1 MSLQEKILNRKLK
14 KKEKQK
20 LKIIEE
26 RKKAQDE
33 PTGILLVRDTA
44 EFLRLSWES
53 LVLKKAGQLN
63 LIGCHQKSHIL
74 ESPVEKSYPGKSCRK
89 VLSLRK

>member
-44 EFLRLSWES
+44 QFLRLSWDSWAVKEGWAAEPYW
-53 LVLKKAGQLN
+53 VPPK
-63 LIGCHQKSHIL
+63 
-74 ESPVEKSYPGKSCRK
+74 KSYPGKSCRK
-89 VLSLRK
+89 ALSLRK